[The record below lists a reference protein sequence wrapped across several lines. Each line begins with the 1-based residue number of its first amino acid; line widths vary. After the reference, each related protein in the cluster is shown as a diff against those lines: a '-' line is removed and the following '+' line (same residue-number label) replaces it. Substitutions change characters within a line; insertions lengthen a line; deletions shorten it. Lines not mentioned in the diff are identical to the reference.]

1 MITPF
6 NKIRDTISLIV
17 GIIGMS
23 ILFGF
28 ALICLSSVQELRKRR
43 LKQNGSNIFLVFF
56 GFLIWI
62 ILSIYNWFGGKQL
75 EPM

>member
-6 NKIRDTISLIV
+6 NKIRNTISLIV
-17 GIIGMS
+17 EIIGLSLM
-23 ILFGF
+23 FGF

-43 LKQNGSNIFLVFF
+43 LKQNGSNIFLIFF
-56 GFLIWI
+56 GFLFWI
-62 ILSIYNWFGGKQL
+62 GLSIYNWTNGKEL